1 MGAGVDWAA
10 IAAQMARDTGV
21 RPKRGE
27 AMARY
32 TTMRVGG
39 PADLLAVAGDSGQLA
54 ALLSYARQARIPHL
68 VIGRGSN
75 LVVSDGGVRGL
86 VILSRA
92 EGWHLEGNVLVA
104 EAGLPLARAATLAE
118 KAGLSGLE
126 FGIAIPG
133 TVGGAVWA
141 NAGAHGSDVASILEW
156 ARLLRESGTETIET
170 SASLGLAYRESSLK
184 HPAGR
189 ASAAPAGAAQPPA
202 EQAAP
207 PAAPAATPAT
217 PAAAGHRPA
226 HPAGARPAT
235 QWPPASAVQPAPP
248 GMGDVVLEAAFRL
261 SWSDASTVKARVD
274 EIRRWRA
281 EHQPL
286 SKPSAGSFFR
296 NPEGDS
302 AGRLIDACGLKGARV
317 GAAAISVSHAN
328 FIVNDGRATAADVRR
343 LAETVRAEVVRRFGI
358 RLEYEVQFIG
368 DWSNW
373 GQEDR

>member
-1 MGAGVDWAA
+1 MDGVVDWAA
-10 IAAQMARDTGV
+10 VAAQMARDTGV

-39 PADLLAVAGDSGQLA
+39 RADLLAVAGDSGQLA

-68 VIGRGSN
+68 VVGRGSN
-75 LVVSDGGVRGL
+75 LVVSDGGVPGL

-104 EAGLPLARAATLAE
+104 EAGLPLARAATLAQ

-156 ARLLRESGTETIET
+156 ARVLRESGTETIET

-189 ASAAPAGAAQPPA
+189 ASVATADAAEPPV
-202 EQAAP
+202 ERQ
-207 PAAPAATPAT
+207 APAAGP
-217 PAAAGHRPA
+217 PGPRPA

-235 QWPPASAVQPAPP
+235 QWPPAPVGPPGPP

-261 SWSDASTVKARVD
+261 SWSDSATVKARVD

-286 SKPSAGSFFR
+286 SKASAGSFFR

-317 GAAAISVSHAN
+317 GGAAISASHAN
-328 FIVNDGRATAADVRR
+328 FIVNDRGATAADVRR
-343 LAETVRAEVVRRFGI
+343 LAETVRAEVLRRFGV

-368 DWSNW
+368 DWSTW